1 MSIFV
6 VLAMCVI
13 LRKFFPKTRL
23 INIHVYFLI
32 FLKFFSCFKYMY
44 MCIYFINNILI
55 HVGLIFVFCNFV
67 YG

>member
-23 INIHVYFLI
+23 INIHIYFI
-32 FLKFFSCFKYMY
+32 VLKFFSCFKYMY

-55 HVGLIFVFCNFV
+55 YVGLIFVFCNFV